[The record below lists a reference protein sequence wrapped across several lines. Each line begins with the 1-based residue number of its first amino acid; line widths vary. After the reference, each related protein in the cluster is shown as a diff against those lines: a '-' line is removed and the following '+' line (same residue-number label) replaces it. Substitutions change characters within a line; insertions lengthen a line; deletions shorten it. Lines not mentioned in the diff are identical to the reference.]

1 MKYCVQALSSS
12 FFCFSNEGDFME
24 TITVVG
30 GAAIDITGKPDSI
43 CRERDSNLGR
53 VRIRVGGAG
62 HNIAKRLSS
71 LGYHAELITAI
82 GSGFHAGMVRESCR
96 LANVSLRHAYAASEH
111 TGMYIG
117 VFDEDGD
124 MLVGISDMSVLD
136 HVTPDYLRPLLPEI
150 NASRMCVID
159 GNLSPEAL
167 EFLCFS
173 VTAPLFY
180 DPVSC
185 AKAKRIG
192 DSVGKCFAILPSRL
206 EAGFLS
212 GKSCD
217 TLRGVYRASDWF
229 LEQGVKR
236 VFISL
241 GEEGVYWADADG
253 CGVIPP
259 EGGGLFDAPGAS
271 DAMGAVI
278 VDGCVRNMSA
288 ESCARLASAA
298 DAGAA
303 KEAQ

>member
-1 MKYCVQALSSS
+1 M
-12 FFCFSNEGDFME
+12 D
-24 TITVVG
+24 TIYVVG

-53 VRIRVGGAG
+53 IGIRVGGVG
-62 HNIAKRLSS
+62 HNIAKRLAALS
-71 LGYHAELITAI
+71 YQVELVTAI

-96 LANVSLRHAYAASEH
+96 KANVSLNHAFVGTEH

-124 MLVGISDMSVLD
+124 MLVGISDMAVLD
-136 HVTPDYLRPLLPEI
+136 HLTPDYLAALLPQL
-150 NASRMCVID
+150 NTSRMCVID
-159 GNLSPEAL
+159 GNLSPESL
-167 EFLCFS
+167 GYLCNH

-192 DSVGKCFAILPSRL
+192 GNIGSCYAIKPNRF

-217 TLRGVYRASDWF
+217 TLRGIYRASDWF

-236 VFISL
+236 VFIDL
-241 GEEGVYWADADG
+241 VEEGVYWADSDG
-253 CGVIPP
+253 CGVVPAQAR
-259 EGGGLFDAPGAS
+259 DVSNAS
-271 DAMGAVI
+271 VAGDAMSAAI
-278 VDGCVRNMSA
+278 IDGCVRELSA
-288 ESCARLASAA
+288 EACAFLGAQASAEVY
-298 DAGAA
+298 DSI
-303 KEAQ
+303 Q